1 MTDRSSSRTEN
12 RSTTTELRSPFPK
25 NLRRRRDAEH
35 GFTLVELLI
44 VVTILPL
51 IAGALSAGL
60 IAVFSLQSGVASR
73 LSHTADAQAVSANFA
88 RDVQGAGQVTTDPT
102 GLKPECAAPSGATQL
117 LGLESDLAGTG
128 VYQTVISYYSVPVA
142 ATTTAAATNEIV
154 RTYCTGANTA
164 VAQSSEILAFDVSVS
179 GTQTALNN
187 SLMTVTCVN
196 GAASLCANASTG
208 WVGAQNVSTV
218 SFAVDDQ
225 SNNNPYTVVGSPIA
239 STSTTNNGSPI
250 NSKATSKCELAT
262 PGSGNLAATLCFV
275 DFSSVTGSALLAT
288 QNGGC
293 LEMSVAL
300 PDDYTMYFCMSMSG
314 TKALPW
320 YMPTYSQAFLGNT
333 ISGQPFYTGVTGS
346 PALYQRAA
354 GTSVITFSN
363 ISVVSPLG
371 VPATGWEAVSTD
383 AESTDSGE
391 SINWTS
397 DAVLNVIANGEVGQT
412 QPMGNACLDD
422 GSLPNGASGL
432 TGNGTTSITCSGSVT
447 VNGTTYNI
455 TGGPKTGAA
464 MVWAAAPTT
473 MTVTMIGGGLEAMSF
488 GMLLP

>member
-1 MTDRSSSRTEN
+1 MAPRRSRES
-12 RSTTTELRSPFPK
+12 
-25 NLRRRRDAEH
+25 DD
-35 GFTLVELLI
+35 GFTLVELLM

-51 IAGALSAGL
+51 IVGALSAGL
-60 IAVFSLQSGVASR
+60 IAVFSLQSGVAGR
-73 LSHTADAQAVSANFA
+73 LSHTADAQAVSVNFA
-88 RDVQGAGQVTTDPT
+88 RDIQGAGQVTTDPS
-102 GLKPECAAPSGATQL
+102 GLKPACAVPAGGTQL
-117 LGLESDLAGTG
+117 LGLESDLATSG
-128 VYQTVISYYSVPVA
+128 VYQTIISYYSIPEP
-142 ATTTAAATNEIV
+142 ATASAAATNEIV
-154 RTYCTGANTA
+154 RTYCTGANTT
-164 VAQSSEILAFDVSVS
+164 VAQSSEILAFDVSVA
-179 GTQTALNN
+179 GTQTALHN
-187 SLMTVTCVN
+187 SVMTVTCVN
-196 GAASLCANASTG
+196 GQSSLCANASTG

-218 SFAVDDQ
+218 SFAIDDQ
-225 SNNNPYTVVGSPIA
+225 TNNDPYTVVGSPIA

-250 NSKATSKCELAT
+250 NSKATSACQLAT

-314 TKALPW
+314 AKVLPW

-333 ISGQPFYTGVTGS
+333 IGGQPFYTGVAGS
-346 PALYQRAA
+346 PALYQRAG
-354 GTSVITFSN
+354 GTSVITFSD

-397 DAVLNVIANGEVGQT
+397 DADLNVIANGEAGQI

-422 GSLPNGASGL
+422 GTLPNGASGL
-432 TGNGTTSITCSGSVT
+432 TGNGTTSVTCSGTVT
-447 VNGTTYNI
+447 VSGTTYNI
-455 TGGPKTGAA
+455 TNGQKTGAA

-473 MTVTMIGGGLEAMSF
+473 MTVTMVGTGLEAISF